1 MGAAE
6 ASGPSGVCVLGGGV
20 RLCHVFQVG
29 GKEDIRRCS
38 QILSETWRLST
49 GRDGLSFAGGAPAP
63 WVLGVWRVT
72 LPGMLCC
79 GSGQQLTSYRRR
91 VSLVN
96 ALLWE
101 RCWIR
106 DA

>member
-38 QILSETWRLST
+38 QILSETWRLS
-49 GRDGLSFAGGAPAP
+49 RAGLSFAGGAPAP

-72 LPGMLCC
+72 LPGTLCC
-79 GSGQQLTSYRRR
+79 GSGQQLTRYRKR

-101 RCWIR
+101 RRWIR